1 MAYKIQYSPD
11 TASRYPQAAVKKP
24 VRIRHWMTAIV
35 AIAAA
40 LWIHFYGV
48 PDFLI
53 PGDPEIT
60 NAAAT
65 AMMGEI
71 KNGAALGDAVTSFC
85 KMILDGAKVLY

>member
-1 MAYKIQYSPD
+1 MAYKIQYSPE
-11 TASRYPQAAVKKP
+11 TASLYPQTAVKKP
-24 VRIRHWMTAIV
+24 VRIKRWITTLVAIV
-35 AIAAA
+35 AA

-60 NAAAT
+60 KAAAA